1 MDTTTETGFPAYLRE
16 DPTSTDALVSETEVL
31 AVPTSAD
38 LELLHATLCGLRAE
52 LDRAAN
58 RGRSA

>member
-1 MDTTTETGFPAYLRE
+1 MDAATETDSPARQRE
-16 DPTSTDALVSETEVL
+16 DPTITDMLLSETEVL
-31 AVPTSAD
+31 AIPTSVD

-58 RGRSA
+58 HGRSA